1 MLSFEEVGNLLD
13 KIAEKFPEE
22 FYRELNGGISLLHR
36 AKRNREGPDLYVMGE
51 YCYDAMGRYINL
63 YYGSFRA
70 VYGNEPDEKLKE
82 ELYATLSHEF
92 THHMESLAG
101 ERGLVIKDEQFMEE
115 YRRTHK
121 QPEKERKKELP

>member
-1 MLSFEEVGNLLD
+1 MLSFEATGELLD

-36 AKRNREGPDLYVMGE
+36 SKRNRAGPDLYVLGE
-51 YCYDAMGRYINL
+51 YCYDAMGRYINI
-63 YYGSFRA
+63 YYGSFAA
-70 VYGNEPDEKLKE
+70 VYGNESDERLEE

-101 ERGLVIKDEQFMEE
+101 ERGLVDKDEQFMEE
-115 YRRTHK
+115 YRESR
-121 QPEKERKKELP
+121 EKRNKSQK